1 MDLIMKVVLYSK
13 LTELCNI
20 QNIDWSNMKIFQ
32 FKIIVS
38 LVYILVL
45 HGINLHLTGGKPGL
59 CNKLCFFYK
68 KVYQHI
74 LF

>member
-1 MDLIMKVVLYSK
+1 MVLYSK

-20 QNIDWSNMKIFQ
+20 QNIYWSNMKIFL

-38 LVYILVL
+38 LVNIFDL
-45 HGINLHLTGGKPGL
+45 HGINLQLTGGKPGL
-59 CNKLCFFYK
+59 CNKLFFFFFT